1 MLKSN
6 NFQHYKL
13 STLSF
18 LNIKIPS
25 FSFLK
30 KAILGL
36 YKNLFWHI
44 SRKIGKILENFQ
56 KVPFKALLKQ
66 QKIFSKSLMKMDRFP
81 KKTIHIDASFRIGP
95 CGISAQLRAEAQ
107 NDLRKSHDML
117 RKCTDRAEIP
127 HHWRRNSRTI
137 YCGMRTVCCG
147 LVFNCWLY
155 GCRFDIKKPDHVSCL
170 YIHYAFTS

>member
-66 QKIFSKSLMKMDRFP
+66 QKIFSKSMMKMDRFP
-81 KKTIHIDASFRIGP
+81 KKFFLLKNKIKSISGVFCHILNYCVCHSNWWFDHFYSTVPWKFDCGNWKKLCHASDTIWAVVETTNF
-95 CGISAQLRAEAQ
+95 
-107 NDLRKSHDML
+107 
-117 RKCTDRAEIP
+117 
-127 HHWRRNSRTI
+127 
-137 YCGMRTVCCG
+137 
-147 LVFNCWLY
+147 
-155 GCRFDIKKPDHVSCL
+155 
-170 YIHYAFTS
+170 

>member
-1 MLKSN
+1 MKTVSTRGLCSKAII
-6 NFQHYKL
+6 YKL

-81 KKTIHIDASFRIGP
+81 KKKILLKNQIITISGIFCHI
-95 CGISAQLRAEAQ
+95 
-107 NDLRKSHDML
+107 
-117 RKCTDRAEIP
+117 
-127 HHWRRNSRTI
+127 RTI
-137 YCGMRTVCCG
+137 ENIHGRKKSCGTFISHSLSIFR
-147 LVFNCWLY
+147 
-155 GCRFDIKKPDHVSCL
+155 
-170 YIHYAFTS
+170 

>member
-6 NFQHYKL
+6 NFSYYVICKL
-13 STLSF
+13 SLV
-18 LNIKIPS
+18 NIKIPS

-81 KKTIHIDASFRIGP
+81 KKNFLLKNQIVTISGVFCHMDLWISESWTCDSYVSSFI
-95 CGISAQLRAEAQ
+95 A
-107 NDLRKSHDML
+107 NHWTRK
-117 RKCTDRAEIP
+117 
-127 HHWRRNSRTI
+127 
-137 YCGMRTVCCG
+137 TVTTNKQQYVIFMILCS
-147 LVFNCWLY
+147 
-155 GCRFDIKKPDHVSCL
+155 I
-170 YIHYAFTS
+170 I

>member
-81 KKTIHIDASFRIGP
+81 KKNFFIEKSNCHNFWRFLSYSLTVVRTKFLAGN
-95 CGISAQLRAEAQ
+95 QLYELQTHRMMMMWWWSK
-107 NDLRKSHDML
+107 KSIAIFGH
-117 RKCTDRAEIP
+117 KQ
-127 HHWRRNSRTI
+127 
-137 YCGMRTVCCG
+137 
-147 LVFNCWLY
+147 
-155 GCRFDIKKPDHVSCL
+155 
-170 YIHYAFTS
+170 

>member
-81 KKTIHIDASFRIGP
+81 KKNFFIEKSNCHNFWRFLSYSLSTVKACRYKSTHSSKSTSR
-95 CGISAQLRAEAQ
+95 SA
-107 NDLRKSHDML
+107 
-117 RKCTDRAEIP
+117 
-127 HHWRRNSRTI
+127 
-137 YCGMRTVCCG
+137 
-147 LVFNCWLY
+147 LV
-155 GCRFDIKKPDHVSCL
+155 RFM
-170 YIHYAFTS
+170 

>member
-18 LNIKIPS
+18 LNINIPS

-81 KKTIHIDASFRIGP
+81 KNIFLLKNQIKSISGVFCHIFNHVKTAYEKERPIITV
-95 CGISAQLRAEAQ
+95 
-107 NDLRKSHDML
+107 M
-117 RKCTDRAEIP
+117 
-127 HHWRRNSRTI
+127 I
-137 YCGMRTVCCG
+137 Y
-147 LVFNCWLY
+147 LLY
-155 GCRFDIKKPDHVSCL
+155 YCK
-170 YIHYAFTS
+170 

>member
-36 YKNLFWHI
+36 HKIKNLFWHI
-44 SRKIGKILENFQ
+44 SQKNGKILENFQ
-56 KVPFKALLKQ
+56 KVPFKALVKQ

-81 KKTIHIDASFRIGP
+81 KKNF
-95 CGISAQLRAEAQ
+95 L
-107 NDLRKSHDML
+107 
-117 RKCTDRAEIP
+117 
-127 HHWRRNSRTI
+127 
-137 YCGMRTVCCG
+137 
-147 LVFNCWLY
+147 
-155 GCRFDIKKPDHVSCL
+155 
-170 YIHYAFTS
+170 

>member
-81 KKTIHIDASFRIGP
+81 KKNFFIEKSNCHNFWRFLSYTVDYRIIEPSHKWAFGLTLFSSWHKKWFLA
-95 CGISAQLRAEAQ
+95 GNQLYE
-107 NDLRKSHDML
+107 L
-117 RKCTDRAEIP
+117 
-127 HHWRRNSRTI
+127 
-137 YCGMRTVCCG
+137 
-147 LVFNCWLY
+147 
-155 GCRFDIKKPDHVSCL
+155 
-170 YIHYAFTS
+170 

>member
-81 KKTIHIDASFRIGP
+81 KKNFLLKNKIKSISGVFCHIYQYYKGPWKSLHSYVIGIGFSKIMISLKRITLLQ
-95 CGISAQLRAEAQ
+95 IIRQKRKWAKAE
-107 NDLRKSHDML
+107 
-117 RKCTDRAEIP
+117 
-127 HHWRRNSRTI
+127 
-137 YCGMRTVCCG
+137 
-147 LVFNCWLY
+147 
-155 GCRFDIKKPDHVSCL
+155 
-170 YIHYAFTS
+170 YILETF

>member
-6 NFQHYKL
+6 NFLHYKL
-13 STLSF
+13 STFYF

-36 YKNLFWHI
+36 HKNLFWHI

-81 KKTIHIDASFRIGP
+81 KKNFLLKNQIVTISGVFCHILLTPLKAYQMHGGARRQCSWP
-95 CGISAQLRAEAQ
+95 PVSELRPQ
-107 NDLRKSHDML
+107 N
-117 RKCTDRAEIP
+117 
-127 HHWRRNSRTI
+127 
-137 YCGMRTVCCG
+137 
-147 LVFNCWLY
+147 
-155 GCRFDIKKPDHVSCL
+155 
-170 YIHYAFTS
+170 

>member
-25 FSFLK
+25 FSFPK

-81 KKTIHIDASFRIGP
+81 KKIFFIEKSNCHNFWRFLSYSLVYMLILPRTF
-95 CGISAQLRAEAQ
+95 CGI
-107 NDLRKSHDML
+107 
-117 RKCTDRAEIP
+117 I
-127 HHWRRNSRTI
+127 
-137 YCGMRTVCCG
+137 
-147 LVFNCWLY
+147 
-155 GCRFDIKKPDHVSCL
+155 
-170 YIHYAFTS
+170 FTLEYVR

>member
-81 KKTIHIDASFRIGP
+81 KKIFLLKNQIKSISGVFCHIFLAYVQGTKKI
-95 CGISAQLRAEAQ
+95 
-107 NDLRKSHDML
+107 
-117 RKCTDRAEIP
+117 
-127 HHWRRNSRTI
+127 NS
-137 YCGMRTVCCG
+137 
-147 LVFNCWLY
+147 LQ
-155 GCRFDIKKPDHVSCL
+155 S
-170 YIHYAFTS
+170 

>member
-13 STLSF
+13 STFYF

-36 YKNLFWHI
+36 HKNLFWHI

-81 KKTIHIDASFRIGP
+81 KKIFFIEKSNCHNFWRFMSYIKTLSVPASGRPTQPQHPQIFFKNFVLSGKTTKFVFPSRFWCHSNHLSQKNCLGTKNVSYNHI
-95 CGISAQLRAEAQ
+95 CRAHFPDE
-107 NDLRKSHDML
+107 KMYDM
-117 RKCTDRAEIP
+117 
-127 HHWRRNSRTI
+127 
-137 YCGMRTVCCG
+137 
-147 LVFNCWLY
+147 
-155 GCRFDIKKPDHVSCL
+155 
-170 YIHYAFTS
+170 

>member
-56 KVPFKALLKQ
+56 KVPFKALVKQ

-81 KKTIHIDASFRIGP
+81 KKKFLLKNQIKSISGVFCHILPFLNYLVM
-95 CGISAQLRAEAQ
+95 CYELLQLQ
-107 NDLRKSHDML
+107 M
-117 RKCTDRAEIP
+117 P
-127 HHWRRNSRTI
+127 NS
-137 YCGMRTVCCG
+137 Y
-147 LVFNCWLY
+147 
-155 GCRFDIKKPDHVSCL
+155 K
-170 YIHYAFTS
+170 

>member
-81 KKTIHIDASFRIGP
+81 KKIFFI
-95 CGISAQLRAEAQ
+95 E
-107 NDLRKSHDML
+107 KSNCHNF
-117 RKCTDRAEIP
+117 
-127 HHWRRNSRTI
+127 WRFLSYKQSHCLQVGGRGTKKELTRLCKI
-137 YCGMRTVCCG
+137 
-147 LVFNCWLY
+147 NCL
-155 GCRFDIKKPDHVSCL
+155 K
-170 YIHYAFTS
+170 

>member
-56 KVPFKALLKQ
+56 KVPFKALVKQ

-81 KKTIHIDASFRIGP
+81 KKIFLLKNQIVTISGVFCHMWWVSVNAP
-95 CGISAQLRAEAQ
+95 
-107 NDLRKSHDML
+107 
-117 RKCTDRAEIP
+117 T
-127 HHWRRNSRTI
+127 SRH
-137 YCGMRTVCCG
+137 
-147 LVFNCWLY
+147 
-155 GCRFDIKKPDHVSCL
+155 FDILSQARERQQNKALGLLKSPP
-170 YIHYAFTS
+170 

>member
-13 STLSF
+13 SALSF

-81 KKTIHIDASFRIGP
+81 KKKIFIEKSNCHNFWRFLSYAKIKLTIVNGDYH
-95 CGISAQLRAEAQ
+95 
-107 NDLRKSHDML
+107 
-117 RKCTDRAEIP
+117 
-127 HHWRRNSRTI
+127 
-137 YCGMRTVCCG
+137 
-147 LVFNCWLY
+147 
-155 GCRFDIKKPDHVSCL
+155 
-170 YIHYAFTS
+170 

>member
-81 KKTIHIDASFRIGP
+81 KKKIFYWKIKLSQFLAFSVIYTPDITPHDRIAP
-95 CGISAQLRAEAQ
+95 
-107 NDLRKSHDML
+107 
-117 RKCTDRAEIP
+117 
-127 HHWRRNSRTI
+127 
-137 YCGMRTVCCG
+137 
-147 LVFNCWLY
+147 WLLL
-155 GCRFDIKKPDHVSCL
+155 L
-170 YIHYAFTS
+170 YIRTGKSSRSISRLSNNFIIFFPPFIIQC

>member
-66 QKIFSKSLMKMDRFP
+66 EKIFSKRLMKMDSFP
-81 KKTIHIDASFRIGP
+81 KKNFLIEKINYRHFSRFLSYAATIMV
-95 CGISAQLRAEAQ
+95 QK
-107 NDLRKSHDML
+107 N
-117 RKCTDRAEIP
+117 
-127 HHWRRNSRTI
+127 
-137 YCGMRTVCCG
+137 
-147 LVFNCWLY
+147 
-155 GCRFDIKKPDHVSCL
+155 
-170 YIHYAFTS
+170 

>member
-13 STLSF
+13 STLPF

-36 YKNLFWHI
+36 HKNLFWHI

-81 KKTIHIDASFRIGP
+81 KKNFFIEKSNCHNFWRFLSYTLTKKTSDVLSKALKSTID
-95 CGISAQLRAEAQ
+95 
-107 NDLRKSHDML
+107 
-117 RKCTDRAEIP
+117 
-127 HHWRRNSRTI
+127 
-137 YCGMRTVCCG
+137 
-147 LVFNCWLY
+147 
-155 GCRFDIKKPDHVSCL
+155 
-170 YIHYAFTS
+170 

>member
-81 KKTIHIDASFRIGP
+81 KKNFFIEKSNCHNFWRFLSYINIGGGDVSEIAIWRPLGLHIS
-95 CGISAQLRAEAQ
+95 IS
-107 NDLRKSHDML
+107 S
-117 RKCTDRAEIP
+117 
-127 HHWRRNSRTI
+127 
-137 YCGMRTVCCG
+137 
-147 LVFNCWLY
+147 
-155 GCRFDIKKPDHVSCL
+155 
-170 YIHYAFTS
+170 

>member
-13 STLSF
+13 STFYF

-36 YKNLFWHI
+36 HKNLFWYI

-56 KVPFKALLKQ
+56 KAKF
-66 QKIFSKSLMKMDRFP
+66 
-81 KKTIHIDASFRIGP
+81 
-95 CGISAQLRAEAQ
+95 EA
-107 NDLRKSHDML
+107 
-117 RKCTDRAEIP
+117 
-127 HHWRRNSRTI
+127 
-137 YCGMRTVCCG
+137 
-147 LVFNCWLY
+147 
-155 GCRFDIKKPDHVSCL
+155 
-170 YIHYAFTS
+170 

>member
-56 KVPFKALLKQ
+56 KVPFEALLKQ

-81 KKTIHIDASFRIGP
+81 KKKFLLKNQIVTISGVFCHILIVLVTINRINTVIQYGFQSNLKQFWESDFFKIVSILIYLGR
-95 CGISAQLRAEAQ
+95 CITIA
-107 NDLRKSHDML
+107 H
-117 RKCTDRAEIP
+117 
-127 HHWRRNSRTI
+127 I
-137 YCGMRTVCCG
+137 YCQ
-147 LVFNCWLY
+147 
-155 GCRFDIKKPDHVSCL
+155 
-170 YIHYAFTS
+170 

>member
-56 KVPFKALLKQ
+56 KVPFEALLKQ

-81 KKTIHIDASFRIGP
+81 KKNFFFIEKSNCHNFWRFLSYQYQDLGGSYEKSTTGNLFLVIWRHEFCHSHIF
-95 CGISAQLRAEAQ
+95 
-107 NDLRKSHDML
+107 
-117 RKCTDRAEIP
+117 
-127 HHWRRNSRTI
+127 
-137 YCGMRTVCCG
+137 
-147 LVFNCWLY
+147 
-155 GCRFDIKKPDHVSCL
+155 
-170 YIHYAFTS
+170 

>member
-81 KKTIHIDASFRIGP
+81 KKIFLLKNKIKSISGVFCHMWPSATSTEVEKVKPFTQATFLGP
-95 CGISAQLRAEAQ
+95 TNLHQKVRDSRQIQCYSKCAIR
-107 NDLRKSHDML
+107 DKSN
-117 RKCTDRAEIP
+117 T
-127 HHWRRNSRTI
+127 
-137 YCGMRTVCCG
+137 
-147 LVFNCWLY
+147 
-155 GCRFDIKKPDHVSCL
+155 KKV
-170 YIHYAFTS
+170 

>member
-56 KVPFKALLKQ
+56 KVPFKALVKQ

-81 KKTIHIDASFRIGP
+81 KKKFLLKNQIVTISGVFCHMNRGVRYYCTIVCTPFLSLYSTLFQWVNKYLSLGVP
-95 CGISAQLRAEAQ
+95 CSCREA
-107 NDLRKSHDML
+107 
-117 RKCTDRAEIP
+117 
-127 HHWRRNSRTI
+127 
-137 YCGMRTVCCG
+137 
-147 LVFNCWLY
+147 
-155 GCRFDIKKPDHVSCL
+155 
-170 YIHYAFTS
+170 

>member
-1 MLKSN
+1 MWM
-6 NFQHYKL
+6 KL
-13 STLSF
+13 C
-18 LNIKIPS
+18 
-25 FSFLK
+25 
-30 KAILGL
+30 
-36 YKNLFWHI
+36 
-44 SRKIGKILENFQ
+44 GK
-56 KVPFKALLKQ
+56 
-66 QKIFSKSLMKMDRFP
+66 
-81 KKTIHIDASFRIGP
+81 KKTIDIFTYKQRILSIDMKIKVVQHVKREWMRDWKRERVCLKLGEWLLNIDMKQAQAQGACRNDINRAQFHTISIS
-95 CGISAQLRAEAQ
+95 GISAQVRAEAD

-155 GCRFDIKKPDHVSCL
+155 GCRFDFKKPDHVSCL